1 MYCNCS
7 FRFSSLVGGILL
19 AIVLAG
25 CQSPY
30 HADQGAL
37 FGGVLGAGTGAVVG
51 HALGNT
57 GAGAAVGAGVGALSG
72 AAIGTGM
79 DESEARNRALI
90 EQRMGQQVA
99 AGAVSTPDVIAMTR
113 ANVDEGLIIN
123 HVRTHGLA
131 APIQTADV
139 IYLQQQGVSK
149 NVIAAMQ
156 TQAVAVVAPPPVLG
170 YPPPGAVLVEDRWGP
185 PGYYYHGRPRYYAPP
200 PQVGVGFSFSR

>member
-1 MYCNCS
+1 MVRNCS
-7 FRFSSLVGGILL
+7 LRFSSLVGGMLITV
-19 AIVLAG
+19 ALAG

-57 GAGAAVGAGVGALSG
+57 GAGAVVGAGVGAISG
-72 AAIGTGM
+72 AAIGAGM

-99 AGAVSTPDVIAMTR
+99 AGAVSSPDVIAMTR

-131 APIQTADV
+131 APLQTADV

-156 TQAVAVVAPPPVLG
+156 VQAVAVVAPQPVPG
-170 YPPPGAVLVEDRWGP
+170 YPPPGVVLVEERWGP
-185 PGYYYHGRPRYYAPP
+185 GHYYHGRPHYYTPP